1 MADKMNYGMVIFFR
15 HVNLL
20 GNFTVSKRMRVHTL
34 ESAFRKK
41 KWIGKVS
48 YISSKCST
56 YIRLGACRSLTGLN
70 QGSCWNDSST
80 QRMNCKATKV
90 TQRGQLTAAVYC

>member
-41 KWIGKVS
+41 NGLEKCLTFQ
-48 YISSKCST
+48 ISAQH
-56 YIRLGACRSLTGLN
+56 I
-70 QGSCWNDSST
+70 
-80 QRMNCKATKV
+80 
-90 TQRGQLTAAVYC
+90 